1 MYYRRSLKNSF
12 RRAEERLELNTKKLV
27 AIALLVGMGT
37 VLHAVVPG
45 FALGM
50 KPDMMLTMMFLGII
64 LFPDKKSV
72 LLLGLTTGII
82 SGITSSFP
90 GGLFPNII
98 DKFVT
103 AFIFLAL
110 FLVFSKIQK
119 SIVSVAILTAIGTL
133 ISGTVFLGSAYF
145 LVGFP
150 IRWYV
155 CSSRFTSNSSE
166 YDCNDRVIPCGDNRF
181 EENQIL
187 GNTNNQSIRKA
198 YTSCISCTFKDSSF
212 DGSFVYRSI
221 PILTK

>member
-1 MYYRRSLKNSF
+1 VYYRRGLKNSF

-27 AIALLVGMGT
+27 TIALLVGMGT

-50 KPDMMLTMMFLGII
+50 KPDMMLTMMFLGIV

-110 FLVFSKIQK
+110 FVVFSKIHK

-145 LVGFP
+145 LVGLPGQFVGMFAAAVLP
-150 IRWYV
+150 AAVVNTIVMIVLYPV
-155 CSSRFTSNSSE
+155 ATTALKKTNFSE
-166 YDCNDRVIPCGDNRF
+166 T
-181 EENQIL
+181 Q
-187 GNTNNQSIRKA
+187 T
-198 YTSCISCTFKDSSF
+198 ISQ
-212 DGSFVYRSI
+212 
-221 PILTK
+221 